1 MKQTSVYFVT
11 FASRDE
17 NLISTER
24 YSLTTHRSLKKGKRS
39 GPTKRDVW
47 NEIMIVQRVAS
58 RIEYRMVK
66 GTLGDRLF

>member
-24 YSLTTHRSLKKGKRS
+24 YSLTTHRSLKKEKEVDRRNVMYG
-39 GPTKRDVW
+39 TK
-47 NEIMIVQRVAS
+47 
-58 RIEYRMVK
+58 
-66 GTLGDRLF
+66 